1 VSDELCRKPGCGAL
15 KGRCADW
22 DCPEGHFV
30 KWYNGQPYE
39 QPSQSDTRAPA
50 GAQER
55 CGWKDPESN
64 RICTRPPHGDGA
76 HWCDFF
82 GRPAPE
88 FTPLAPQPQP
98 DRAAL
103 DIAVAA
109 LEDIADMRAYDQD
122 DAHRLRHKAV
132 ATLVRLKLREPDRS
146 QLSAF
151 PAPGVY
157 TQEQA
162 ERRCQSR
169 EEPPY
174 EGHSPNGR
182 CAQCGAYVW
191 VEMGFCGVCHPERL

>member
-1 VSDELCRKPGCGAL
+1 MTP
-15 KGRCADW
+15 
-22 DCPEGHFV
+22 
-30 KWYNGQPYE
+30 
-39 QPSQSDTRAPA
+39 DTRAPA
-50 GAQER
+50 GAQDCSECETR
-55 CGWKDPESN
+55 REPDSRGLCSFCG
-64 RICTRPPHGDGA
+64 
-76 HWCDFF
+76 
-82 GRPAPE
+82 
-88 FTPLAPQPQP
+88 TPLAPQPQP